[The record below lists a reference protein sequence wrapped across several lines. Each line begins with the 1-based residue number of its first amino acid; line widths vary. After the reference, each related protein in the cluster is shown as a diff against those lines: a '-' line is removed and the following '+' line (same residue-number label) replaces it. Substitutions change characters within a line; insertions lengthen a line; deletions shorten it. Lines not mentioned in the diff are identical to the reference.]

1 MGSRSI
7 PAFSPISFSMISTSL
22 LSSTGL
28 DPPIERAFRELA
40 TRLGVAGDTLARETG
55 TELRLLHDMD
65 YDAAVIHP
73 NEYSLLQRMSRC
85 IQANQPAHV
94 LITGNADERGSAE
107 YNLSLGQRRADSLG
121 KMLVI
126 LGANKNQVKTVSHGK
141 ENPKATCHDESCWK
155 ENRRAD
161 IAQG

>member
-1 MGSRSI
+1 MKRNVLFLLL
-7 PAFSPISFSMISTSL
+7 ATSL
-22 LSSTGL
+22 LAACSSTKSPSASMAANGPANGAETASVSGGNV
-28 DPPIERAFRELA
+28 DQKAAAASF
-40 TRLGVAGDTLARETG
+40 AGSSVYYEYDSADIKASYKPAIG
-55 TELRLLHDMD
+55 TEAEYL
-65 YDAAVIHP
+65 ASHP
-73 NEYSLLQRMSRC
+73 GTK
-85 IQANQPAHV
+85 V
-94 LITGNADERGSAE
+94 LIDGNCDERGSAE